1 MDDGKSGCRA
11 RAPTENAPAQGEGS
25 VAKKGID
32 KALKDA
38 AKVLKAAGHPARLAI
53 VESLLA
59 GAKTVGDIQSA
70 LGLSQPNLSQ
80 HLALLKRVGVIQ
92 SYASGPLRCYYL
104 LRPTLAQD
112 LLALARKDHRA
123 VDVAKDRIIGQ
134 ATEGHG
140 KGGGRRRG
148 RR

>member
-1 MDDGKSGCRA
+1 
-11 RAPTENAPAQGEGS
+11 
-25 VAKKGID
+25 VAKRSID
-32 KALKDA
+32 KSLKDA

-53 VESLLA
+53 IETLLG
-59 GAKTVGDIQSA
+59 GAKTVGDVQGA

-112 LLALARKDHRA
+112 LLSLSRKVHKA
-123 VDVAKDRIIGQ
+123 VDVPKDRVVTQ
-134 ATEGHG
+134 ATGSG
-140 KGGGRRRG
+140 RRAAKRGGGRKPAKRRG
-148 RR
+148 RKAAPKARKARGRRKRR